1 VDFYVPEPE
10 IHMSSKGTVE
20 KITKAQHNEAHE
32 LIEEFM
38 LVANQVVAR
47 HLFDKKLPFIHRIH
61 ESPDEKKIAAFQE
74 FVAGFGL
81 R

>member
-1 VDFYVPEPE
+1 
-10 IHMSSKGTVE
+10 MSNIVE

-47 HLFDKKLPFIHRIH
+47 HLLDKKLPFIHRIH
-61 ESPDEKKIAAFQE
+61 ESPDEKKNCRISGVCCRVWPSLKFAEQCQ
-74 FVAGFGL
+74 L
-81 R
+81 H